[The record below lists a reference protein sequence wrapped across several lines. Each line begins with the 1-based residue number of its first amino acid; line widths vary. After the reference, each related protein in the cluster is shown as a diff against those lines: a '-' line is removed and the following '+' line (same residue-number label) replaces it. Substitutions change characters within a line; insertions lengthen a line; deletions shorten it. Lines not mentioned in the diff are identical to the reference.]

1 MGWKDL
7 LQQNEDR
14 NLVYPWVGGRSIRT
28 KNRSWK
34 LEGQL
39 PDEHGWYNFDA
50 RIRTA
55 TALDA
60 ADFPDNDMLTDHV
73 TGYLVG
79 NRIVADDIAF
89 EPKAEDLV
97 SGFERVF
104 LIEPGIDKFARIKA
118 GRACENGPL
127 IFEGEEF
134 PLGSEDDV
142 LNAFLDQ
149 KESVDDIPGVTPA
162 LEAAFR
168 FECHVRAE
176 IERRRREEEE
186 RRRLEEERRQVRE
199 RLGDGSLR
207 RNLAQ
212 RDFAEAARAAL
223 AVGGATFLDHR
234 RGHANR
240 EMIVRYRLNNMR
252 LECTCDE
259 RTLRIIDSGICL
271 TAEYS
276 DEEFDSGTRGDSW
289 FTLES
294 LPGVVLQA
302 QRERRLNI
310 YRHG

>member
-7 LQQNEDR
+7 LQENEDR

-28 KNRSWK
+28 KDRAWK
-34 LEGQL
+34 LEAQL
-39 PDEHGWYNFDA
+39 PEEHGWYNFDV
-50 RIRTA
+50 RVRTA
-55 TALDA
+55 TALDEA
-60 ADFPDNDMLTDHV
+60 LPNSDMLIDHL

-79 NRIVADDIAF
+79 NRIVPDDIAYA
-89 EPKAEDLV
+89 PKIEDLI
-97 SGFERVF
+97 SGFERVY
-104 LIEPGIDKFARIKA
+104 LIEPGIDKFSRVKA
-118 GRACENGPL
+118 GRACECGPL

-134 PLGSEDDV
+134 PIGPEDDV
-142 LNAFLDQ
+142 LNAFLDG
-149 KESVDDIPGVTPA
+149 KESVGDVAGVTPA

-168 FECHVRAE
+168 FECHIRSE
-176 IERRRREEEE
+176 LERIRREEEE
-186 RRRLEEERRQVRE
+186 RRRREEELRQVRE

-240 EMIVRYRLNNMR
+240 EMIVRYRVNNMR

-271 TAEYS
+271 TAEYH
-276 DEEFDSGTRGDSW
+276 DPDFDSGTRGDTW

-294 LPGVVLQA
+294 LPGVILQA
-302 QRERRLNI
+302 QREGRLNV

>member
-7 LQQNEDR
+7 LQENEDR

-28 KNRSWK
+28 QSRQWK
-34 LEGQL
+34 LEGAL
-39 PDEHGWYNFDA
+39 PDEHGWYNFDV
-50 RIRTA
+50 RVRTA
-55 TALDA
+55 TALDEA
-60 ADFPDNDMLTDHV
+60 MPDYDSLTDHV

-79 NRIVADDIAF
+79 NRIVADDIAYA
-89 EPKAEDLV
+89 PKIDDLIT
-97 SGFERVF
+97 GFGQVY
-104 LIEPGIDKFARIKA
+104 LIDPGIDKFARIKA
-118 GRACENGPL
+118 GRPCENGPL

-134 PLGSEDDV
+134 PLGPEDDV
-142 LNAFLDQ
+142 LNAFLDE
-149 KESVDDIPGVTPA
+149 KPSIGDIPGVTPA

-168 FECHVRAE
+168 FERHVRAE
-176 IERRRREEEE
+176 LERIRREEEE
-186 RRRLEEERRQVRE
+186 RRRLEEQRRQVRE

-212 RDFAEAARAAL
+212 HDFAEAARAAL

-234 RGHANR
+234 RGHGNR

-271 TAEYS
+271 QQESS
-276 DEEFDSGTRGDSW
+276 DNNFERGFRGDTL

-294 LPGVVLQA
+294 LPGVILQA
-302 QRERRLNI
+302 DAENKLVI
-310 YRHG
+310 YRHA